1 MRYILIFS
9 LLLTS
14 VALAAEEEPSVARPF
29 TLVNIKL
36 MGVKGLE
43 KQQLYDIMNLKRRS
57 SYDQFLFMY
66 LLNLDLKRIELNY
79 RQNGYFGAKTSW
91 SVDFIGGEESRRRL
105 TITVDESRRALISSV
120 KIVGNITGEQSKKL
134 IPKTLLAVKSPYKS
148 SLIHQGKV
156 LLQEE
161 LGRWGYP
168 FATVESFPSFSEDFT
183 EVDVTF
189 SVETGELMSI
199 GQVKIVH
206 AGDIHNF
213 SDKTIRRYL
222 TFTSGKPYNL
232 DDIYESRRRL
242 FATGILDDVKIVPA
256 ASQEP
261 GRVDLTVVVREG
273 KSRRIEL
280 LPGFLSPDRVRMA
293 LKWLHLNLFGH
304 TEQFNIGTR
313 GSYAL
318 GTHEYDYGADV
329 SYIVPFVLG
338 LSPTWI
344 TTPYYEYSYILQK
357 LEYKTPDNVIYTRD
371 NYYNYRKQGVD
382 TSFKHILARFWS
394 LQEGLRVEL
403 VKVQDYILPSPGVV
417 ANPYYGQGWSNTIRL
432 YGILGRDSRRGKSGE
447 YDAFNPTDG
456 SYGFAAAEV
465 AGGPL
470 GGDFDFY
477 KTTLDYSRYLPV
489 ASGAVL
495 GLHFLASTSLPYG
508 RTPVVPSWERLYAGG
523 AYSVRGIRDNHMGP
537 QYSDGTAVGGG
548 FLSYGNLEIRFPFF
562 EPKARLWGIDLEPFW
577 GGIFLDLGELAPE
590 INQIDTQ
597 GVVGGAGVGLRY
609 NTIVG
614 PVRLDFAQ
622 ELSQKTRLYY
632 YLALGHCF

>member
-1 MRYILIFS
+1 MRYALVIC
-9 LLLTS
+9 LLLTGTI
-14 VALAAEEEPSVARPF
+14 LAGEEEPSVARPF
-29 TLVNIKL
+29 QLVGIKL
-36 MGVKGLE
+36 VGVKGLE
-43 KQQLYDIMNLKRRS
+43 KHQLFEIMNLKRGS
-57 SYDQFLFMY
+57 TYDQFLFMY
-66 LLNLDLKRIELNY
+66 LLNLDLKRIELDY

-105 TITVDESRRALISSV
+105 TINVNEGKRALITSI

-134 IPKTLLAVKSPYKS
+134 IPKTLLALNSPYKS

-183 EVDVTF
+183 EVDVVF
-189 SVETGELMSI
+189 SVETGELMNI

-206 AGDIHNF
+206 AGERHAF
-213 SDKTIRRYL
+213 SDATIRRYL
-222 TFTSGKPYNL
+222 TFSSGKPYNL
-232 DDIYESRRRL
+232 DEIYESRRRL

-256 ASQEP
+256 LSDTP
-261 GRVDLTVVVREG
+261 GLVDMTVIVREG
-273 KSRRIEL
+273 KSRRVEL
-280 LPGFLSPDRVRMA
+280 LPGFLSPDRARVA
-293 LKWLHLNLFGH
+293 VKWSHLNLFGH

-313 GSYAL
+313 GSYAVT
-318 GTHEYDYGADV
+318 THEYDYGADV

-338 LSPTWI
+338 LLPTWI

-357 LEYKTPDNVIYTRD
+357 LQRKANDKVVYIID
-371 NYYNYRKQGVD
+371 NYYFYSKQGVD
-382 TSFKHILARFWS
+382 TSLKHILARYWS

-403 VKVQDYILPSPGVV
+403 VNVQDYIVTPDIE

-432 YGILGRDSRRGKSGE
+432 YGTLARDSRRNKTGE

-456 SYGFAAAEV
+456 SYGYGASEV

-477 KTTLDYSRYLPV
+477 KLTFDYSRYHPV
-489 ASGAVL
+489 ALGAVL
-495 GLHFLASTSLPYG
+495 GLHIRAATSLPYG
-508 RTPVVPSWERLYAGG
+508 KTPFVPSWERLYAGG

-537 QYSDGTAVGGG
+537 LYSDGTAVGGQ
-548 FLSYGNLEIRFPFF
+548 FLSYGNMELRFPFF
-562 EPKARLWGIDLEPFW
+562 QPKARLWGIDLEPLW
-577 GGIFLDLGELAPE
+577 GGAFLDVGELAADIHR
-590 INQIDTQ
+590 INTKSI
-597 GVVGGAGVGLRY
+597 VGGVGLGLRY

-622 ELSQKTRLYY
+622 ELSKKTHLYY

>member
-1 MRYILIFS
+1 MRFTLVLC
-9 LLLTS
+9 LLLTGII
-14 VALAAEEEPSVARPF
+14 LAAEEEPSVSRPF

-36 MGVKGLE
+36 IGVKGIE
-43 KQQLYDIMNLKRRS
+43 KHQIYEIMNLKRGS

-66 LLNLDLKRIELNY
+66 LLNLDLRRVELNY

-105 TITVDESRRALISSV
+105 TVTVDEGKRALISSIKV
-120 KIVGNITGEQSKKL
+120 VGNITGEQSKKL
-134 IPKTLLAVKSPYKS
+134 IPKTLLELNSPYKS
-148 SLIHQGKV
+148 SLVHQGKV

-161 LGRWGYP
+161 LGRWSYP

-206 AGDIHNF
+206 SGEKHSF
-213 SDKTIRRYL
+213 SDTTIRRYL
-222 TFTSGKPYNL
+222 TFSSGESYNL
-232 DDIYESRRRL
+232 DNIYESRRRL
-242 FATGILDDVKIVPA
+242 FATGILDDVKIVPT
-256 ASQEP
+256 ASEKP
-261 GRVDLTVVVREG
+261 GQVDMTVIVREG

-280 LPGFLSPDRVRMA
+280 VPGYLSPDRAKIAV
-293 LKWLHLNLFGH
+293 KWLHLNLFGH

-313 GSYAL
+313 GSYAVI
-318 GTHEYDYGADV
+318 TREYDYGADV

-338 LSPTWI
+338 FPPTWI
-344 TTPYYEYSYILQK
+344 TTPYYEYSYIMQQLGRK
-357 LEYKTPDNVIYTRD
+357 ANDKVVYTVD
-371 NYYNYRKQGVD
+371 NYYYYRKQGVD
-382 TSFKHILARFWS
+382 TSLKHILARFWS

-403 VKVQDYILPSPGVV
+403 VKVQDYIAPPDVQ

-432 YGILGRDSRRGKSGE
+432 YGTLGRDSRRGRSGE

-456 SYGFAAAEV
+456 SYGFGSAEV

-477 KTTLDYSRYLPV
+477 KLTFDTSRYHPV
-489 ASGAVL
+489 ALGAVL
-495 GLHFLASTSLPYG
+495 GLHIRVATSLPYSV
-508 RTPVVPSWERLYAGG
+508 TPFVPSWERLYAGG

-537 QYSDGTAVGGG
+537 LYTDGTAVGGQ
-548 FLSYGNLEIRFPFF
+548 FLSYGNMEIRFPFF
-562 EPKARLWGIDLEPFW
+562 DPKTRLWGIDLEPFW
-577 GGIFLDLGELAPE
+577 GGIFLDVGELAAE
-590 INQIDTQ
+590 IKHITSKNI
-597 GVVGGAGVGLRY
+597 VGGVGLGLRY

-622 ELSQKTRLYY
+622 ELSQKTHLYY